1 MKKRKKPSAFIY
13 SNDFEKYDYGLKPFK
28 LKLTHDLKRVYGLL
42 SRCDYSP
49 ICYNEVPMIK
59 IKRQPTHPGK
69 ILREDFLLPVGLSQT
84 ELAEMLN
91 TTFRTVNEILNE
103 KRGISPEMAVRLA
116 RFFGT
121 SEELWLNL
129 QDQYDLYKVKDKKQ
143 ADLWKII
150 PYKQLSKT
158 A

>member
-1 MKKRKKPSAFIY
+1 
-13 SNDFEKYDYGLKPFK
+13 
-28 LKLTHDLKRVYGLL
+28 
-42 SRCDYSP
+42 
-49 ICYNEVPMIK
+49 MIK

-69 ILREDFLLPVGLSQT
+69 ILREDFLLPLGLSQT
-84 ELAEMLN
+84 ELAEKLQI
-91 TTFRTVNEILNE
+91 TFRTVNEILNE

-129 QDQYDLYKVKDKKQ
+129 QDQYDLYKIKEKKQ
-143 ADLWKII
+143 SELGKII
-150 PYKQLSKT
+150 PYKQFAKT

>member
-1 MKKRKKPSAFIY
+1 
-13 SNDFEKYDYGLKPFK
+13 
-28 LKLTHDLKRVYGLL
+28 
-42 SRCDYSP
+42 
-49 ICYNEVPMIK
+49 MIE

-69 ILREDFLLPVGLSQT
+69 ILREDFLIPMGLSQT
-84 ELAEMLN
+84 ELADMLK

-103 KRGISPEMAVRLA
+103 KRGVSPEMAVRLA

-129 QDQYDLYKVKDKKQ
+129 QDQYDLYKVKTRKE
-143 ADLWKII
+143 AELGEII
-150 PYKQLSKT
+150 PYKQLCKT

>member
-1 MKKRKKPSAFIY
+1 
-13 SNDFEKYDYGLKPFK
+13 
-28 LKLTHDLKRVYGLL
+28 
-42 SRCDYSP
+42 
-49 ICYNEVPMIK
+49 MIE
-59 IKRQPTHPGK
+59 IKRQPTHPGE
-69 ILREDFLLPVGLSQT
+69 ILREDFLIPMGLSQT
-84 ELAEMLN
+84 ELAERLK

-129 QDQYDLYKVKDKKQ
+129 QDQYDLYRVKKKKQ
-143 ADLWKII
+143 AELGKII
-150 PYKQLSKT
+150 PYKQLCKI

>member
-1 MKKRKKPSAFIY
+1 
-13 SNDFEKYDYGLKPFK
+13 
-28 LKLTHDLKRVYGLL
+28 
-42 SRCDYSP
+42 
-49 ICYNEVPMIK
+49 MIK

-69 ILREDFLLPVGLSQT
+69 ILREDFLLPLGLSQT
-84 ELAEMLN
+84 ELSEMLK

-129 QDQYDLYKVKDKKQ
+129 QDQYDLYKVKEKKQ
-143 ADLWKII
+143 AELGKII
-150 PYKQLSKT
+150 PYKQLAKT

>member
-1 MKKRKKPSAFIY
+1 
-13 SNDFEKYDYGLKPFK
+13 
-28 LKLTHDLKRVYGLL
+28 
-42 SRCDYSP
+42 
-49 ICYNEVPMIK
+49 MIK

-69 ILREDFLLPVGLSQT
+69 ILREDFLLPSGLSQT
-84 ELAEMLN
+84 ELSEMLQI
-91 TTFRTVNEILNE
+91 TFRTVNEILNE

-129 QDQYDLYKVKDKKQ
+129 QDQYDLYKIKEKKQ
-143 ADLWKII
+143 AELGKII
-150 PYKQLSKT
+150 PYKQLAKT

>member
-1 MKKRKKPSAFIY
+1 
-13 SNDFEKYDYGLKPFK
+13 
-28 LKLTHDLKRVYGLL
+28 
-42 SRCDYSP
+42 
-49 ICYNEVPMIK
+49 MIK

-69 ILREDFLLPVGLSQT
+69 ILREDFLLPMSLSQT
-84 ELAEMLN
+84 ELAQMLN

-129 QDQYDLYKVKDKKQ
+129 QDQYDLYKVKERKQ
-143 ADLWKII
+143 TELGKII
-150 PYKQLSKT
+150 PYKQLAKT

>member
-1 MKKRKKPSAFIY
+1 
-13 SNDFEKYDYGLKPFK
+13 
-28 LKLTHDLKRVYGLL
+28 
-42 SRCDYSP
+42 
-49 ICYNEVPMIK
+49 MIK

-69 ILREDFLLPVGLSQT
+69 ILREDFLLPLGLSQT
-84 ELAEMLN
+84 ELAGMLQIS
-91 TTFRTVNEILNE
+91 FRTVNEILNE

-129 QDQYDLYKVKDKKQ
+129 QDQYDLYKVKEKKQ
-143 ADLWKII
+143 TELGKII
-150 PYKQLSKT
+150 PYKQLAKT

>member
-1 MKKRKKPSAFIY
+1 
-13 SNDFEKYDYGLKPFK
+13 
-28 LKLTHDLKRVYGLL
+28 
-42 SRCDYSP
+42 
-49 ICYNEVPMIK
+49 MIK

-69 ILREDFLLPVGLSQT
+69 ILREDFLLPLGLSQT
-84 ELAEMLN
+84 ELAEKLQIS
-91 TTFRTVNEILNE
+91 FRTVNEILNE

-129 QDQYDLYKVKDKKQ
+129 QDQYDLYKIKEKKQ
-143 ADLWKII
+143 SELGKII
-150 PYKQLSKT
+150 PYKQLAKS